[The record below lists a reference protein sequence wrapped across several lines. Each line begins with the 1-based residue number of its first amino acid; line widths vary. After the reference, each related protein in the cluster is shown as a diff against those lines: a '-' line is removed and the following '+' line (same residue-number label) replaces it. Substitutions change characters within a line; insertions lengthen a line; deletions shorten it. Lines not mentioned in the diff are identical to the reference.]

1 MKEYIKTLLIG
12 LLTGAVLMQLINMAV
27 QSWIGR
33 PFTMGGEFLLPAL
46 VGLVGY
52 IGWMLAETYFH
63 NVKRKEIYKKGF
75 DEGRKIN
82 KYKIIIPISEEKAHE
97 KQKGSRVA

>member
-12 LLTGAVLMQLINMAV
+12 ILAGAVVMQLINMAV
-27 QSWIGR
+27 QAWIGR
-33 PFTMGGEFLLPAL
+33 PFEIGGEILLPAL
-46 VGLVGY
+46 IGLVGY
-52 IGWMLAETYFH
+52 VGWLLADTYFRS
-63 NVKRKEIYKKGF
+63 VKYKEIYKKGF
-75 DEGRKIN
+75 DEGLKIN